1 MKRFVSSL
9 VLLLVVAVAASGDAA
24 PRGSRKA
31 ARGSR
36 ATSHEQR
43 ITVATWN
50 GNWFPSGR
58 AEHRAHPDVEAAT
71 AAAAGRMLAA
81 SLRAADPTGS
91 NAVILVLNEIRG
103 PRSAS
108 NLIERV
114 GIPGLRLASISA
126 YRRRDRFDQQQDVIA
141 TTLPV
146 VDHGWSTWRNEKR
159 ETPPRGYAYADVV
172 VSPAVTARVYAVHLK
187 SNYGATTKE
196 TRELNRA
203 KRAHAVEQLV
213 GQDKKRRYVIV
224 AGDMNADAWRKE
236 FAEESIFGLFAGAG
250 FDNHLAALPP
260 ERRGTHP
267 SASHGDSALD
277 YIMTRGFV
285 LEGEPCIEPAQDLS
299 DHSALSLVVSPK
311 PKR

>member
-24 PRGSRKA
+24 PRGK
-31 ARGSR
+31 R
-36 ATSHEQR
+36 ATSRAPR
-43 ITVATWN
+43 ITIMTWN

-71 AAAAGRMLAA
+71 TVAAGKLLAV

-91 NAVILVLNEIRG
+91 NAVILVLNEVRG

-146 VDHGWSTWRNEKR
+146 VDQGWSTWHSEKR

-203 KRAHAVEQLV
+203 KRTHAVEQLV
-213 GQDKKRRYVIV
+213 GQNKKRRYVIV

-267 SASHGDSALD
+267 SARHGDSALD

-285 LEGEPCIEPAQDLS
+285 LQGEPCIEPAQGLS
-299 DHSALSLVVSPK
+299 DHSAVSLVVSPML
-311 PKR
+311 KR

>member
-24 PRGSRKA
+24 PRGKRATSRTP
-31 ARGSR
+31 RT
-36 ATSHEQR
+36 TSHEQR

-172 VSPAVTARVYAVHLK
+172 LEPAVTARVYAVHLK

-196 TRELNRA
+196 VRELNRA

-236 FAEESIFGLFAGAG
+236 FAEESIFGLFADAG

-299 DHSALSLVVSPK
+299 DHSALSLVVSP
-311 PKR
+311 RR

>member
-24 PRGSRKA
+24 PRGK
-31 ARGSR
+31 R
-36 ATSHEQR
+36 ATSR
-43 ITVATWN
+43 TPRATSRAPRTTIVTWN

-81 SLRAADPTGS
+81 SLRAADPSGS

-196 TRELNRA
+196 VRELNRA

-250 FDNHLAALPP
+250 FDNHLAVLPP

-267 SASHGDSALD
+267 SATHGDSALD

-299 DHSALSLVVSPK
+299 DHSALSLVLLPK

>member
-1 MKRFVSSL
+1 M
-9 VLLLVVAVAASGDAA
+9 VVAVAASGDAA
-24 PRGSRKA
+24 PRGK
-31 ARGSR
+31 R
-36 ATSHEQR
+36 ATSR
-43 ITVATWN
+43 TPRATSRAPRTPIVTWN

-71 AAAAGRMLAA
+71 TVAAGRMLAA
-81 SLRAADPTGS
+81 SLRAADPSGS

-146 VDHGWSTWRNEKR
+146 VDHGWSTWRSEKR

-260 ERRGTHP
+260 DRRGTHP

-299 DHSALSLVVSPK
+299 DHSALSLAVSP
-311 PKR
+311 RR

>member
-24 PRGSRKA
+24 PRGK
-31 ARGSR
+31 R
-36 ATSHEQR
+36 ATSR
-43 ITVATWN
+43 APRTTIVTWN

-146 VDHGWSTWRNEKR
+146 VDHGWSTWRSEKR

-311 PKR
+311 LKR

>member
-24 PRGSRKA
+24 PRGK
-31 ARGSR
+31 R
-36 ATSHEQR
+36 ATSR
-43 ITVATWN
+43 APRTTIVTWN

-71 AAAAGRMLAA
+71 TVAAGKLLAA

-91 NAVILVLNEIRG
+91 NAVILVLNEVRG

-146 VDHGWSTWRNEKR
+146 VDQGWSTWHSAKR

-172 VSPAVTARVYAVHLK
+172 LSPAVTARVYAVHLK

-203 KRAHAVEQLV
+203 KRAHAVKQLV

-267 SASHGDSALD
+267 SARHGDSALD

-285 LEGEPCIEPAQDLS
+285 LQGEPCIEPAQGLS
-299 DHSALSLVVSPK
+299 DHSALSLVVSPML
-311 PKR
+311 KR

>member
-1 MKRFVSSL
+1 M
-9 VLLLVVAVAASGDAA
+9 VVAVAASGDAA
-24 PRGSRKA
+24 PRGK
-31 ARGSR
+31 R
-36 ATSHEQR
+36 ATSR
-43 ITVATWN
+43 TPRATSRAPRTTIVTWN

-71 AAAAGRMLAA
+71 TVAAGRMLAA
-81 SLRAADPTGS
+81 SLRAADPSGS

-146 VDHGWSTWRNEKR
+146 VDHGWSTWRSEKR

-260 ERRGTHP
+260 DRRGP
-267 SASHGDSALD
+267 PPRASHGDSALD

-299 DHSALSLVVSPK
+299 DHSALSLAVSP
-311 PKR
+311 RR

>member
-1 MKRFVSSL
+1 M
-9 VLLLVVAVAASGDAA
+9 VVAVAASGDAA
-24 PRGSRKA
+24 PRGK
-31 ARGSR
+31 R
-36 ATSHEQR
+36 ATSR
-43 ITVATWN
+43 TPRATSRAPRTTIVTWN

-71 AAAAGRMLAA
+71 TVAAGRMLAA
-81 SLRAADPTGS
+81 SLRAADPSGS

-126 YRRRDRFDQQQDVIA
+126 YRRRDRVDQQQDVIA

-146 VDHGWSTWRNEKR
+146 VDHGWSTWRSEKR

-260 ERRGTHP
+260 DRRGTHP

-299 DHSALSLVVSPK
+299 DHSALSLAVSP
-311 PKR
+311 RR

>member
-24 PRGSRKA
+24 PRGK
-31 ARGSR
+31 R
-36 ATSHEQR
+36 ATSR
-43 ITVATWN
+43 APRTTIVTWN

-71 AAAAGRMLAA
+71 TVAAGKLLAA

-91 NAVILVLNEIRG
+91 NAVILVLNEVRG

-146 VDHGWSTWRNEKR
+146 VDQGWSTWHSAKR

-172 VSPAVTARVYAVHLK
+172 LSPAVTARVYAVHLK

-203 KRAHAVEQLV
+203 KRTHAVEQLV
-213 GQDKKRRYVIV
+213 GQNKKRRYVIV

-267 SASHGDSALD
+267 SARHGDSALD

-285 LEGEPCIEPAQDLS
+285 LQGEPCIEPAQGLS

-311 PKR
+311 LKR